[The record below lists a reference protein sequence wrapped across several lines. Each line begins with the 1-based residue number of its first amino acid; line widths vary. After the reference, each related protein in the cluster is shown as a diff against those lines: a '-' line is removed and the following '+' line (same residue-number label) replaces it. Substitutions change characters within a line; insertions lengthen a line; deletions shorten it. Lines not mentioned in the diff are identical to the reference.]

1 MKGVKKAAATPAN
14 TPALAALAHTSLNYR
29 VHTYENESEHY
40 GQEAAQV
47 MVDRLGIEAEQIF
60 KTLIIELSGTPA
72 PGESPLAVAIVPV
85 TTTLT
90 LKRAAMALGA
100 HKAHMAAVDLAE
112 RTTGYVAGGISP
124 LGQKRALRT
133 VIDESALLW
142 DSIFVSGGRRGCD
155 LEIAPADLITLTNAT
170 VADIAAQ

>member
-1 MKGVKKAAATPAN
+1 MKGVKKAASTPAN

-29 VHTYENESEHY
+29 VHTYENGSEHY